1 MLYSG
6 KNNSGMTAP
15 ENRNNDLGQN
25 ETYSVST
32 VFAHKLKKE
41 RKRQKLSQE
50 KLAEKAGLSRET
62 IVRYENADDYALR
75 FDNVLFIA
83 KALNMPITYF
93 IPDSLAVPENPYVKA
108 RRALDELEDYLEKT
122 KK

>member
-6 KNNSGMTAP
+6 KSNPGMTAP

-62 IVRYENADDYALR
+62 IIRYENADDHALR
-75 FDNVLFIA
+75 FDNVLFIV
-83 KALNMPITYF
+83 KALNMPITHF
-93 IPDSLAVPENPYVKA
+93 IPDSLFVPESPYVRAKKA
-108 RRALDELEDYLEKT
+108 LEELEDYLEKT